1 LLCLRG
7 RASRL
12 NRKGWRSIGAQ
23 YTFGNRLANSA
34 APIVAATATVTVGND
49 CGKAGLMTI
58 ADRVALLF
66 FAAVFSVAVGA
77 SIDGGLRSPYAAN
90 VSH

>member
-1 LLCLRG
+1 M
-7 RASRL
+7 
-12 NRKGWRSIGAQ
+12 RSIGCAA
-23 YTFGNRLANSA
+23 FGNRLANSA

-77 SIDGGLRSPYAAN
+77 SIDGGLRSPYAAPLHLA
-90 VSH
+90 VSHCVSAPVPCAA